1 MKSCINGATTMPY
14 NLEQDIKSANTAGF
28 KGVEIWVSKLG
39 EFLKNHTE
47 EDLRHL
53 INDSE
58 ISAPSLCAFSGFIYC
73 SEEEFHKKVQDL
85 KALLEVGHD
94 IKAEYMIL
102 CAEAFGD
109 RRAEEAKHAYVSRMR
124 RLSSVT
130 NDYGIKI
137 AMEWFW
143 ELPPAI
149 DIIREID
156 YGNIGLVIDTFH
168 WYRGD
173 GNLEN
178 LKKVPS
184 DKLFF
189 MHVNDCEDLSRNK
202 LTDKNRLYCGRGILP
217 LLDVFSILK
226 NKNYDGYLSVELFRE
241 EYWKKDPE
249 EISNTAYKTLGETA
263 LRAGLSIS

>member
-1 MKSCINGATTMPY
+1 MPY
-14 NLEQDIKSANTAGF
+14 SLEQDIRSANTAGF
-28 KGVEIWVSKLG
+28 KGVEIWVSKLR
-39 EFLKNHTE
+39 EFLKSHTDE
-47 EDLRHL
+47 GLKRL
-53 INDSE
+53 LSDST
-58 ISAPSLCAFSGFIYC
+58 ISAPSLCAFSGLIYC
-73 SEEEFHKKVQDL
+73 SEEEFHKRVQDL
-85 KALLEVGHD
+85 KSLLEVGHA
-94 IKAEYMIL
+94 IEAEYVIL

-109 RRAEEAKHAYVSRMR
+109 RRVEEAKHAYVSRVR

-149 DIIREID
+149 DIIGEID
-156 YGNIGLVIDTFH
+156 DGNVGLLIDTFH

-178 LKKVPS
+178 LKKVPP

-189 MHVNDCEDLSRNK
+189 LHVNDCEDLPRNE

-217 LLDVFSILK
+217 LLDIFSILK

-249 EISNTAYKTLGETA
+249 EISSTAYKTLTETA
-263 LRAGLSIS
+263 SRAGLSIS